1 MPMTRALTVRF
12 TGPMPAGTLRQIRE
26 ELSLHAKGRLSDAE
40 DDEFG
45 YRYLQKN
52 DQNWISLDLSRQDDT
67 NWAFYLT
74 YLSDPPPPEITS
86 QILADIT
93 AAAGRHGFTVVE
105 VIR

>member
-1 MPMTRALTVRF
+1 
-12 TGPMPAGTLRQIRE
+12 MPAATLRQIRE

-40 DDEFG
+40 DNEFG

-52 DQNWISLDLSRQDDT
+52 DQNWISLDLSRHDDT

-74 YLSDPPPPEITS
+74 YLSAPLSPEIIG

-93 AAAGRHGFTVVE
+93 AAVGRHGFRVVE